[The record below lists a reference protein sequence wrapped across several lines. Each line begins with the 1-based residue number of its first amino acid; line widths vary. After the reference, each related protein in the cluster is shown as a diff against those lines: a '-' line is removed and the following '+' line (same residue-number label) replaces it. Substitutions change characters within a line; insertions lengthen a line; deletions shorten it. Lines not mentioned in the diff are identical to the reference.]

1 MVKLNFT
8 LELSET
14 LHVAEYGKK
23 NRRLPL
29 AVIQKQFRCGKRM
42 RIWNESRDNI
52 GPGVVCYERLAYLI
66 GLLIGY
72 GANC

>member
-1 MVKLNFT
+1 
-8 LELSET
+8 
-14 LHVAEYGKK
+14 
-23 NRRLPL
+23 
-29 AVIQKQFRCGKRM
+29 M
-42 RIWNESRDNI
+42 RIRNESRDNI